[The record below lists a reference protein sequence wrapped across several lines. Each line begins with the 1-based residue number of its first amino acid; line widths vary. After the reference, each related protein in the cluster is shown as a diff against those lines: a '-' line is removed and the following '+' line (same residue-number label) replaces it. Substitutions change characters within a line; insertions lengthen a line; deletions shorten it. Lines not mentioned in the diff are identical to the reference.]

1 MGPPTAIPINFDLV
15 QRGHIAARVHFGEE
29 YMGEPAPIELRQG
42 MVRPEWLDNNGHM
55 NVAYYVLAFDHACD
69 DFLDYIGLTDAY
81 RARSGG
87 TTFAAEMHITYQR
100 EVVGGDPLR
109 ITSQL
114 LGFDQKRI
122 HFILHM
128 YHAEQDYLAATSE
141 WMSLYVDLASRRVAA
156 MPEEISS
163 RLAAIHATHKEL
175 PRPPEAGRA
184 MSLSRKR
191 T

>member
-1 MGPPTAIPINFDLV
+1 MDK
-15 QRGHIAARVHFGEE
+15 Q
-29 YMGEPAPIELRQG
+29 APLELRQG
-42 MVRPEWLDNNGHM
+42 VVRPEWLDYNGHM

-69 DFLDYIGLTDAY
+69 SFLDRIGMTDAF

-100 EVVGGDPLR
+100 EVVAGDPLR
-109 ITSQL
+109 FTSHL
-114 LGFDQKRI
+114 LGFDKKRI

-128 YHAEQDYLAATSE
+128 YHAEQGYLAATSE

-156 MPEEISS
+156 MPDEIFSC
-163 RLAAIHATHKEL
+163 LAEIHAIHKDL

-184 MSLSRKR
+184 LSLVRKGG
-191 T
+191 